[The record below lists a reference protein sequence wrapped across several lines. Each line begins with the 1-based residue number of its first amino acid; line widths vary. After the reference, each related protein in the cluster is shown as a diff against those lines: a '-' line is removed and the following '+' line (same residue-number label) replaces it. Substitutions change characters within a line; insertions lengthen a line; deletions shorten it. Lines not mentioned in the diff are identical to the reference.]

1 MLWHIGNTTVRTP
14 YRIRDALVAM
24 DGTAFDGNIIGRER
38 ENGFAELLHICGVLN
53 AERVEVG
60 EDASDLGR
68 KWRAAMSQLGFIT
81 PALTRRLNPGAVDP
95 QLLEHTEVGRG
106 YTGRPYEITE
116 NGRRLIESDS
126 LAAQQACFLRALRAY
141 RIPSVLEPHYARGD
155 NAPNSF
161 SPLLHVIRICQ
172 HLLELTEESNIS
184 FDEFALFAQ
193 TSTPQDGAAAVAGRI
208 QALRSEFEGMS
219 RRSRESRLSDVFER
233 VADDNT
239 VQSGT
244 IRDYADLSIRYLKA
258 TGLFVAGGRNGMAMN
273 PIKRTLWGLL
283 AEELDEPE
291 DDPVYLNDLWRG
303 AALPTD
309 DLLATKSAVEEL
321 LRELRG
327 RGEAVD
333 EPHEGASQRELEQHR
348 FELEENLRQLLETQ
362 YADDQAAR
370 VGEIA
375 AWLEAI
381 TSRRGGRLPDGQRIT
396 VPRGEY
402 PAYLEWA
409 VWRAFL
415 AIDSLSNAPWEARRF
430 EVDQDFLPVHCAPA
444 GGPDMVFE
452 FDAFTIVVEVTLTSS
467 SRQEAAE
474 GEPVRR
480 HVAKIANETG
490 KMVYGL
496 FIAITIDS
504 NTAHTFR
511 LGDWYLPDDTKL
523 SLQIVPLTLADF
535 TKILIACQAHPQ
547 QAPQRLR
554 DLIIQCRSVANED
567 APAWKASISR
577 IVGEHTSAA

>member
-24 DGTAFDGNIIGRER
+24 DGSRFNGNIIGRER
-38 ENGFAELLHICGVLN
+38 ENGFAALLHASGVLHSDH
-53 AERVEVG
+53 VEEG
-60 EDASDLGR
+60 EDASNLGR
-68 KWRAAMSQLGFIT
+68 KWRVAMSQLGFIT
-81 PALTRRLNPGAVDP
+81 PALTGGLEPGATDQ
-95 QLLEHTEVGRG
+95 QLLEYTELRRG

-116 NGRRLIESDS
+116 NGRRLIESES

-141 RIPSVLEPHYARGD
+141 RIPSALEPRYARGD
-155 NAPNSF
+155 NPPAPF
-161 SPLLHVIRICQ
+161 SPLLQVIRICQ
-172 HLLELTEESNIS
+172 HLRERTEESTIS
-184 FDEFALFAQ
+184 FDEFALFVQ
-193 TSTPQDGAAAVAGRI
+193 TSTPEDGASEIAGQI
-208 QALRSEFEGMS
+208 QSLRNDVDGMP
-219 RRSRESRLSDVFER
+219 RHSRERHLSEMFER
-233 VADDNT
+233 VADDNA
-239 VQSGT
+239 VKVGT
-244 IRDYADLSIRYLKA
+244 IDDYADLSIRYLKA
-258 TGLFVAGGRNGMAMN
+258 TGLFVAAGRNGMAMS

-283 AEELDEPE
+283 AEEADEPE
-291 DDPVYLNDLWRG
+291 EDRAHLSGLWRG

-309 DLLATKSAVEEL
+309 DLLATKAAVEEL
-321 LRELRG
+321 LRELRS
-327 RGEAVD
+327 RGEAVV
-333 EPHEGASQRELEQHR
+333 EPHEGAEQGELERHR
-348 FELEENLRQLLETQ
+348 LELEEHLRRLLETQ
-362 YADDQAAR
+362 YAEDQANR
-370 VGEIA
+370 HEEIA
-375 AWLEAI
+375 AWLMAI
-381 TSRRGGRLPDGQRIT
+381 ASRRGGKLPDGQPIT
-396 VPRGEY
+396 VPRGEH

-444 GGPDMVFE
+444 GGPDMVLE

-480 HVAKIANETG
+480 HVAKIAND
-490 KMVYGL
+490 KDKPVYGL

-511 LGDWYLPDDTKL
+511 LGDWYLPDDTKQ
-523 SLQIVPLTLADF
+523 SLQIVPLRLTDF
-535 TKILIACQAHPQ
+535 TKILMASQAHPQ

-577 IVGEHTSAA
+577 IVEQHVAAT